1 MTSIYTKTGDGGD
14 TGLFGGG
21 RVGKEDI
28 RVDAYGQVDELNACI
43 GVARASGL
51 EPMTEA
57 VLEAVQ
63 VDLFTLGAE
72 LATEPGKEGKLRMR
86 LIDAADIARLEQ
98 TIDDAEAELKP
109 LKLFVLP
116 GGCPQAAAL
125 HMARTVCRRA
135 EREVLALDDGP
146 LRPEAIMYLNRLSDM
161 LFVLSRRANKVAG
174 APDVPWI
181 PRKE

>member
-1 MTSIYTKTGDGGD
+1 MKIYTKTGDDGT
-14 TGLFGGG
+14 TGLFGGARVRKASV
-21 RVGKEDI
+21 RVG
-28 RVDAYGQVDELNACI
+28 AYGTIDELNACV
-43 GVARASGL
+43 GVARATRL
-51 EPMTEA
+51 EPLTES
-57 VLEAVQ
+57 VLAAVQ

-72 LATEPGKEGKLRMR
+72 LATQPGKEEKLRMR

-98 TIDDAEAELKP
+98 TIDAAEEELEP

-125 HMARTVCRRA
+125 HMARTICRRA

-146 LRPEAIMYLNRLSDM
+146 VRPEAVMYLNRLSDM

-174 APDVPWI
+174 VADVPWV